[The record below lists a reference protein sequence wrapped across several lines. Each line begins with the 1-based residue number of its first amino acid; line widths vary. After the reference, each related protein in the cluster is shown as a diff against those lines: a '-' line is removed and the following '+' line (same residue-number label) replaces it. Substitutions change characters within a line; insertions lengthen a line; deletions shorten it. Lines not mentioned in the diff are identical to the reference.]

1 MLIKFFLLFLRRSP
15 QPCCAVRLSVGEVMK
30 AIALAGL
37 VGIALVGAGGYLVLS
52 TYERP
57 IKTGSVKS
65 VAPVL
70 AADPRT
76 ALNVVKVDWRR
87 EGFGFTAVADV
98 SVRNNNSYSVRVDRI
113 SCRFRTA
120 DGATEDH
127 AQGVYDI
134 IQPRTERMIRNV
146 ALGFVNSEAKGLDC
160 SVAGARKEF

>member
-1 MLIKFFLLFLRRSP
+1 M
-15 QPCCAVRLSVGEVMK
+15 RLSVGEVMK

-37 VGIALVGAGGYLVLS
+37 VGIALVGAGGYLFLS
-52 TYERP
+52 TDESRSRP
-57 IKTGSVKS
+57 AASRPGR
-65 VAPVL
+65 APVL

-146 ALGFVNSEAKGLDC
+146 SLGFVNSEAKGIDC

>member
-1 MLIKFFLLFLRRSP
+1 MR
-15 QPCCAVRLSVGEVMK
+15 QSVGELMK

-37 VGIALVGAGGYLVLS
+37 LGIALVGAGGYLFLS

-57 IKTGSVKS
+57 IKTGSVNTGSLKTA
-65 VAPVL
+65 APVL

-98 SVRNNNSYSVRVDRI
+98 SVRNNNSFTVRVDRI
-113 SCRFRTA
+113 SCRFRKA
-120 DGATEDH
+120 DGETEDH

-146 ALGFVNSEAKGLDC
+146 SLGFVNSEAKGLDC
-160 SVAGARKEF
+160 NVASARKDF

>member
-1 MLIKFFLLFLRRSP
+1 M
-15 QPCCAVRLSVGEVMK
+15 RLSVGEVMK

-57 IKTGSVKS
+57 IKTGSVKTGSVKS

-146 ALGFVNSEAKGLDC
+146 SLGFVNSEAKGLDC